1 MSMSAIRN
9 SKIQRYKEQKELEKK
24 IQDLRE
30 VVEQDHIDDEVKVI
44 KLRSERGCWTI
55 SYWWWSQ
62 GN

>member
-44 KLRSERGCWTI
+44 KLRSERGC
-55 SYWWWSQ
+55 
-62 GN
+62 